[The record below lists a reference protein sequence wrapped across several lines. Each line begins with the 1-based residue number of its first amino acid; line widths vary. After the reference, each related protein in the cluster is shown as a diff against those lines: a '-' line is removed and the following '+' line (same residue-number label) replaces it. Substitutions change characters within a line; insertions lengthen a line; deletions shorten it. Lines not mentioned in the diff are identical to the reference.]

1 MAWTVSSVRV
11 RAPRIALFLA
21 LIAGSLAS
29 FPSPLTAQTVS
40 PQIVEFDPSPDH
52 NASVNG
58 VAVVSRVRAALFR
71 CRKHAAAS
79 RHRARQ
85 TEPRERRQDSFQLRG
100 VAGRVAGGRRRVRS
114 ACRCGRSRRIVA
126 EHHLEP
132 VRVSRH
138 DSPAACSYSLS
149 TQSRSG
155 NSASTT
161 GTTVGVNAGSGCAWN
176 ASSDSA
182 WLTITS
188 GSSGSGAGSVG
199 YSVAANSTT
208 SQRVGRLTIAGA
220 TFTFTQAGAACGYS
234 LSPTSRS
241 VGTTDNDW
249 KRRRDGWQ
257 RLRVDR
263 HQLGQLADDHGQ
275 PERQRQRHR
284 ELQRGCQQRVDG
296 PLGDAD
302 GWHRDVHADAERLV
316 HLCRESNES
325 RLQSLGWYRERHG
338 DGRKRVLMDGHTIGI
353 LDHDYQRLERVG
365 QRHRQLPCFGKWR
378 FLVSN
383 GDPDGRRT
391 TRHDFAVRRHS
402 SQLTGRSPH
411 RVRAV
416 VPATPASSVPC
427 PGSGS

>member
-11 RAPRIALFLA
+11 RAPRIALSLA

-58 VAVVSRVRAALFR
+58 VAVVSEYELRFFAVGGTQPLHVIELGKPNPESDGKIRFNFAALLG
-71 CRKHAAAS
+71 AW
-79 RHRARQ
+79 
-85 TEPRERRQDSFQLRG
+85 P
-100 VAGRVAGGRRRVRS
+100 VAGVVYEARVAAVGPGGSSQSTISNQFVFPKARLPRR
-114 ACRCGRSRRIVA
+114 
-126 EHHLEP
+126 H
-132 VRVSRH
+132 
-138 DSPAACSYSLS
+138 CSYSLS

-161 GTTVGVNAGSGCAWN
+161 GTVGVTAGSGCAWN

-234 LSPTSRS
+234 LSADLAQCRYD
-241 VGTTDNDW
+241 GNDW
-249 KRRRDGWQ
+249 KRRRDCWQ

-263 HQLGQLADDHGQ
+263 HQLGRLADDH
-275 PERQRQRHR
+275 RQREQQRERDR
-284 ELQRGCQQRVDG
+284 ELQRGGQQRVDG

-302 GWHRDVHADAERLV
+302 GWYRDVHADAERLV

-325 RLQSLGWYRERHG
+325 RLQSLGW
-338 DGRKRVLMDGHTIGI
+338 
-353 LDHDYQRLERVG
+353 
-365 QRHRQLPCFGKWR
+365 
-378 FLVSN
+378 
-383 GDPDGRRT
+383 
-391 TRHDFAVRRHS
+391 
-402 SQLTGRSPH
+402 
-411 RVRAV
+411 
-416 VPATPASSVPC
+416 
-427 PGSGS
+427 